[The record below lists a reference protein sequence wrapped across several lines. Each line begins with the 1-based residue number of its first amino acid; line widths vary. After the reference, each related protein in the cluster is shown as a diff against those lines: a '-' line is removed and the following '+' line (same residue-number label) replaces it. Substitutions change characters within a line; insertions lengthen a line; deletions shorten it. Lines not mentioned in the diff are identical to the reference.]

1 MVLYRIPL
9 IYLGVTSE
17 CPLKGLKHPLSAE
30 RPLETSNTTA
40 GQSPRKQY
48 SDDGS
53 CQVTSS
59 SLDPQE
65 VTPHSSAAV
74 PQEVTPHSSA
84 AVPQEVT
91 PHSSAA
97 VPQEVTPH
105 SSAAV
110 PQEVTPHS
118 SAAVPQEVTPHSS
131 AAVPQEVTPHS
142 SAAVP
147 QEVTPHSSAAVP
159 QEVTPHSSAAVPQEV
174 TPHSS
179 AAVPQEVTPH
189 SSAAVPQEVIP
200 HSSAVVPDPVLDTN
214 EDFNTEAVTQER
226 VASFIS
232 SPIFHDFLH
241 DQCDVRRIAT
251 KLHSLGAISRDE
263 LDNMGPLAELRK
275 ANSSLYLSLA
285 KDSNVIQLQ
294 LVSKALQFDALHENH
309 QMLAKRINKF
319 VKGMYI
325 FQK

>member
-17 CPLKGLKHPLSAE
+17 CPLKSLKHPLSAE

-97 VPQEVTPH
+97 VPQEV
-105 SSAAV
+105 
-110 PQEVTPHS
+110 
-118 SAAVPQEVTPHSS
+118 
-131 AAVPQEVTPHS
+131 
-142 SAAVP
+142 
-147 QEVTPHSSAAVP
+147 
-159 QEVTPHSSAAVPQEV
+159 
-174 TPHSS
+174 
-179 AAVPQEVTPH
+179 
-189 SSAAVPQEVIP
+189 IP

-214 EDFNTEAVTQER
+214 ENFNTEAVTQER

-263 LDNMGPLAELRK
+263 LDNMGPLRK
-275 ANSSLYLSLA
+275 ANSGLYLSLA
-285 KDSNVIQLQ
+285 KDSNVIRLQ